1 LRSGIPGARRRVS
14 AKKAAGVGMIIVFDR
29 HNAAAFVKSKREE
42 TPGSEAWEF
51 PPAVMV
57 RLIGEWTEGEYLAI
71 GQTNDGLQAMSIPDL
86 DHLIKL
92 AQILKIVFGEVA
104 LGIGS
109 AAYAAM
115 GADAKWGTATC
126 AETVH

>member
-1 LRSGIPGARRRVS
+1 
-14 AKKAAGVGMIIVFDR
+14 MIIVFDR
-29 HNAAAFVKSKREE
+29 HNAAAFVKSKREK
-42 TPGSEAWEF
+42 TPGSDAWEF

-57 RLIGEWTEGEYLAI
+57 RLISEWTEGDFLAI

-92 AQILKIVFGEVA
+92 AQILKIVFGDVA

-115 GADAKWGTATC
+115 GGDAQWGPATRADTM
-126 AETVH
+126 H